1 MIPKVLIYWQELVE
15 TLEEGHYILL
25 VEAGQE
31 ETEEKTVGEVHLEE
45 EEVYGEEAD
54 TKEVVERAQR
64 LELLEV
70 MGLES
75 SVIVR
80 CGVARG
86 LYFFDFLF
94 SGLLLSSFLLFLVVF
109 FLFLFFHQLFF
120 FLH

>member
-45 EEVYGEEAD
+45 EEACGEEAG
-54 TKEVVERAQR
+54 TKEVVGQAQR
-64 LELLEV
+64 LELLVV

-86 LYFFDFLF
+86 LYFWRDKFQ
-94 SGLLLSSFLLFLVVF
+94 GIIP
-109 FLFLFFHQLFF
+109 
-120 FLH
+120 LH

>member
-1 MIPKVLIYWQELVE
+1 MNGQSALLTIPKVLIYWQELVE

-45 EEVYGEEAD
+45 EEAYGEEAG
-54 TKEVVERAQR
+54 TKEVVGQAQR
-64 LELLEV
+64 LELLVV

-86 LYFFDFLF
+86 LYFCNSF
-94 SGLLLSSFLLFLVVF
+94 FLLF
-109 FLFLFFHQLFF
+109 
-120 FLH
+120 

>member
-1 MIPKVLIYWQELVE
+1 MNGQSALLTIPMVLIYWQELAG

-45 EEVYGEEAD
+45 EEVYGEEVD
-54 TKEVVERAQR
+54 TKEVVGQAQR
-64 LELLEV
+64 LELLVV

-86 LYFFDFLF
+86 LYFCNSF
-94 SGLLLSSFLLFLVVF
+94 FLLF
-109 FLFLFFHQLFF
+109 
-120 FLH
+120 

>member
-54 TKEVVERAQR
+54 TKEVVEQAQR
-64 LELLEV
+64 LELLVV

-80 CGVARG
+80 CGVAHG
-86 LYFFDFLF
+86 LYFCNSF
-94 SGLLLSSFLLFLVVF
+94 FLLF
-109 FLFLFFHQLFF
+109 
-120 FLH
+120 